1 MYNYHSTTTA
11 QVQLRWKVIVLLI
24 LMEFMIITV
33 YKLSFHKKQIFISTI
48 HQEELDPH
56 FKYYFFSTIT
66 WFLICIYCTYHWF
79 GGKYG
84 VQTDRVDKSA
94 AGYDS
99 KETVALHSSQTD
111 SKRGFG
117 GKFGVDDRR
126 DEVYIS

>member
-1 MYNYHSTTTA
+1 MTR
-11 QVQLRWKVIVLLI
+11 QVIKDYKVWG
-24 LMEFMIITV
+24 ESNF
-33 YKLSFHKKQIFISTI
+33 IFILAWCNKDFTHNIIGFCNTNHQCYYWFYYSRSLYKRWTI
-48 HQEELDPH
+48 VV
-56 FKYYFFSTIT
+56 FSVD
-66 WFLICIYCTYHWF
+66 YSKGF